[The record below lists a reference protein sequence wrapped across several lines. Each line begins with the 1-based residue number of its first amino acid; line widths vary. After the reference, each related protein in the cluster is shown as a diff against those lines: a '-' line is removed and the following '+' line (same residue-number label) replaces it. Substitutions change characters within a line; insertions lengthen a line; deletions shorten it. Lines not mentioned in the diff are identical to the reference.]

1 MDERTEERIGAASG
15 IAMVIIGAVAELF
28 ERAPETAADFVT
40 HRAAVLTQGMVFLL
54 GSAVALWFLAALRGY
69 LLRYEGG
76 GGRLSSLVL
85 AAGVA
90 WVSVNLIA
98 QAFQIGLADDPS
110 GGAPFALIRIAMA
123 IFTIANLPL
132 AVSLVAVAVVS
143 LRYHAFPAWLA
154 WLGLGA
160 AVAQALLWLSTV
172 LDSGPLAPNG
182 WLSFV
187 LYPFFLIWLVPTS
200 VVMMRRAGASIPGQL
215 PGRLPASSVS

>member
-123 IFTIANLPL
+123 INRQTRRGVMTRFRPTWACRPSGPPVRSAARRTVGSVQVGKTRSAGLSDAARGVPSSPSSGPD
-132 AVSLVAVAVVS
+132 ASASSGVAVTP
-143 LRYHAFPAWLA
+143 RCYW
-154 WLGLGA
+154 
-160 AVAQALLWLSTV
+160 
-172 LDSGPLAPNG
+172 SG
-182 WLSFV
+182 
-187 LYPFFLIWLVPTS
+187 
-200 VVMMRRAGASIPGQL
+200 
-215 PGRLPASSVS
+215 LPASLVR